1 MKVNRSR
8 WLGYHWFSG
17 EILIFPFENSR
28 FSIWKFV
35 VNVIVNNSMHV
46 FFLFENLALT
56 SKMINNV
63 MLHKRWT
70 DIWKKMFGICWTSVK
85 CMVKRSESKRHYVT
99 LMCVYVGGK
108 SKTVFIHMW
117 TLLFHNSLNSTEQCY
132 KHGKQQCDTVE
143 QRKLLL

>member
-17 EILIFPFENSR
+17 EILVFSFENS
-28 FSIWKFV
+28 SLMLLWTIPCT
-35 VNVIVNNSMHV
+35 

-85 CMVKRSESKRHYVT
+85 CMVKGSESKRHYVT
-99 LMCVYVGGK
+99 LMCVWGANQKQESSICELYCFIIAWIRPNNAIN
-108 SKTVFIHMW
+108 TVNNNAI
-117 TLLFHNSLNSTEQCY
+117 Q
-132 KHGKQQCDTVE
+132 
-143 QRKLLL
+143 

>member
-17 EILIFPFENSR
+17 EILVFPFGNSR

-85 CMVKRSESKRHYVT
+85 CMVKGSESKRHYVT
-99 LMCVYVGGK
+99 LMCVCVCVGANQK
-108 SKTVFIHMW
+108 QYSSICELYCFIIAWIRPNNAINTVNNNAI
-117 TLLFHNSLNSTEQCY
+117 Q
-132 KHGKQQCDTVE
+132 
-143 QRKLLL
+143 